1 MSRPASQAELSA
13 ASALFQKKF
22 RKETGTFLAE
32 GIHLITDLARH
43 PQWVEKVFWYPGE
56 ETSLPSWL
64 KPFPESCIRLVTL
77 RQLEKLTE
85 TGHPQPVVA
94 IVRNPWA
101 GYQLSQTGVK
111 KILCLFDVQD
121 PGNLGTLIR
130 TAAWFG
136 WDAVLLTPDC
146 ADWTSPKVIRSTAAS
161 CFSIPV
167 VNDDRELGLLNQ
179 LALSHRIY
187 RLEMDGSP
195 IRSVSSQQDPLVLLV
210 GNEAHGFRSMLASR
224 IPETAISIHI
234 SGKNPLIDSLNAG
247 VAGAIAIYDFSGN

>member
-85 TGHPQPVVA
+85 TGHPQPVDQFCRVIASLFKACLYRGPDGAGRVNHAAVKNNRRDAGAGQPLTDRSYKRDARTPHA
-94 IVRNPWA
+94 IVGARKPDERRCGCILPIVGTRGEPQALHLASSRLNLAHNA
-101 GYQLSQTGVK
+101 GYIDLEADGEIDVGKAQLLTGAY
-111 KILCLFDVQD
+111 
-121 PGNLGTLIR
+121 LGQQRAEFFRLDLDGDGFHVVPPHR
-130 TAAWFG
+130 TG
-136 WDAVLLTPDC
+136 RSSSAVL
-146 ADWTSPKVIRSTAAS
+146 
-161 CFSIPV
+161 
-167 VNDDRELGLLNQ
+167 
-179 LALSHRIY
+179 
-187 RLEMDGSP
+187 
-195 IRSVSSQQDPLVLLV
+195 
-210 GNEAHGFRSMLASR
+210 
-224 IPETAISIHI
+224 
-234 SGKNPLIDSLNAG
+234 
-247 VAGAIAIYDFSGN
+247 